1 MAPAGIFRALQ
12 SPMKRLFLRLVLFLI
27 LAAALV
33 AGAGWWYAHRPL
45 ALQAEAI
52 DFTVPRGVGMR
63 QAAGLIER
71 AGVDVDARLLT

>member
-63 QAAGLIER
+63 QTVPSSVAPAQGAAR
-71 AGVDVDARLLT
+71 AAR